1 MHIKNQE
8 RACDIICERKRVLV
22 MERFCC
28 GAVQHSLALQ
38 VDFSPL
44 EVEMEQKDRQLMF
57 GHFEILT
64 LDL

>member
-1 MHIKNQE
+1 MEK
-8 RACDIICERKRVLV
+8 DPCE
-22 MERFCC
+22 
-28 GAVQHSLALQ
+28 GAFDSHSLTLQ

-44 EVEMEQKDRQLMF
+44 EVEMEQRDRQLMC